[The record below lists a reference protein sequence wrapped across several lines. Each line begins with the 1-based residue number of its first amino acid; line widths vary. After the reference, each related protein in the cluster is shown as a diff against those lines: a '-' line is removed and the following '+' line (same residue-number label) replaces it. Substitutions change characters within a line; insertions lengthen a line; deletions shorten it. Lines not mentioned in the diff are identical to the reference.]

1 MISHLQQ
8 GPGRGSYIGGK
19 IVHNQRV
26 ERLWR
31 DVFYGVIGLYY
42 ELFYYLEEIGELC
55 VNNENHIWALHYTF
69 VPRINH
75 ALKSFA
81 DGWNSHPLSSE
92 GNRSPEQ
99 LWILGINT
107 QEEELN
113 NDEVSVNL
121 NPKQK

>member
-31 DVFYGVIGLYY
+31 DVFYGVTGLYY
-42 ELFYYLEEIGELC
+42 ELFHYLEEIGELC
-55 VNNENHIWALHYTF
+55 VNNENHIWALQYTF

-75 ALKSFA
+75 ALKSLQMAGTPIHFPVRET
-81 DGWNSHPLSSE
+81 DLRNSF
-92 GNRSPEQ
+92 GY
-99 LWILGINT
+99 
-107 QEEELN
+107 
-113 NDEVSVNL
+113 
-121 NPKQK
+121 